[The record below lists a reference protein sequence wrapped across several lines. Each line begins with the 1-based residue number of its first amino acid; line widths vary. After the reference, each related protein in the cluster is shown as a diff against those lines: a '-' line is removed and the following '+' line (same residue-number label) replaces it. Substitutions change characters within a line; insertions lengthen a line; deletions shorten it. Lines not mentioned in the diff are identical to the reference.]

1 MYQQHVYVKHKV
13 FVVPWTQIANGWRVG
28 IMPASRLKKPSFRR
42 TFLKEWRE
50 HRGYTQEQA
59 AEMIGMDRSNLSRV
73 ERAEIPYSQAL
84 LEAAAEA
91 YNCQPVDI
99 LIRNPLLHD
108 APWSVYDTLRK
119 ADPTT
124 QAAVERAVEGFL
136 GKTGTDG

>member
-1 MYQQHVYVKHKV
+1 
-13 FVVPWTQIANGWRVG
+13 
-28 IMPASRLKKPSFRR
+28 MPPSRLKKPRFQR

-91 YNCQPVDI
+91 YRCETVDL
-99 LIRNPLLHD
+99 LIRNPLVPD

-119 ADPTT
+119 ADPPT
-124 QAAVERAVEGFL
+124 QIAVERAVAGFL
-136 GKTGTDG
+136 GKTGTDN

>member
-1 MYQQHVYVKHKV
+1 VYQQHVYVKHKV
-13 FVVPWTQIANGWRVG
+13 FVVPWTRIDRGQRVPA
-28 IMPASRLKKPSFRR
+28 MPASRLKKPSFRR

-59 AEMIGMDRSNLSRV
+59 AEMIGMDRSNLSRI

-91 YNCQPVDI
+91 YSCEPADL
-99 LIRNPLLHD
+99 LIRNPLLPD

-119 ADPTT
+119 ADPAT
-124 QAAVERAVEGFL
+124 QTAIGRAVSGFL

>member
-1 MYQQHVYVKHKV
+1 
-13 FVVPWTQIANGWRVG
+13 
-28 IMPASRLKKPSFRR
+28 MPPSRLKKPKFRR

-59 AEMIGMDRSNLSRV
+59 AEMIGMDRSNLSRI

-91 YNCQPVDI
+91 YSCQPEDL

-124 QAAVERAVEGFL
+124 QAAVERAVSGFL